1 MFYRQFLKITDV
13 IDENFVTDFDFWLT
27 TLPEQ
32 EARTISVSAVASRF
46 EVKYS
51 LADTI
56 MEFAVKEGILKK
68 RYVVLC
74 NNESCEFFYGEFDA
88 EEIIEILGT
97 VGYCHNCGNEFLISY
112 ENSVI
117 VYSREKNPNVPEAAI
132 QQEIAK
138 RIGLRESE
146 RNFSWADSLEKR
158 PKEIFE
164 LYYHPAESAY
174 KKLAQLKL
182 ELNGPFATKKEKGD
196 ALERLSLFLFN
207 QIKNISGTSKI
218 RTFTNQFDC
227 TMRFPQSS
235 IVFPTIMKYMTPYFI
250 VECKNE
256 LDSTGKGKTP
266 SNTYFHKLSDIMTS
280 NSAQLGIILS
290 RGSAGQEDFRIAYNN
305 YLLCKNSNYQKIM
318 ISISD
323 EDLVMIIDKRINLLE
338 YLAYKVDVL
347 TMDARNATFE
357 MFENNK
363 DV

>member
-1 MFYRQFLKITDV
+1 
-13 IDENFVTDFDFWLT
+13 
-27 TLPEQ
+27 
-32 EARTISVSAVASRF
+32 
-46 EVKYS
+46 
-51 LADTI
+51 
-56 MEFAVKEGILKK
+56 
-68 RYVVLC
+68 
-74 NNESCEFFYGEFDA
+74 
-88 EEIIEILGT
+88 
-97 VGYCHNCGNEFLISY
+97 
-112 ENSVI
+112 
-117 VYSREKNPNVPEAAI
+117 
-132 QQEIAK
+132 
-138 RIGLRESE
+138 
-146 RNFSWADSLEKR
+146 
-158 PKEIFE
+158 
-164 LYYHPAESAY
+164 
-174 KKLAQLKL
+174 
-182 ELNGPFATKKEKGD
+182 
-196 ALERLSLFLFN
+196 
-207 QIKNISGTSKI
+207 
-218 RTFTNQFDC
+218 
-227 TMRFPQSS
+227 
-235 IVFPTIMKYMTPYFI
+235 MKYMTPYFI